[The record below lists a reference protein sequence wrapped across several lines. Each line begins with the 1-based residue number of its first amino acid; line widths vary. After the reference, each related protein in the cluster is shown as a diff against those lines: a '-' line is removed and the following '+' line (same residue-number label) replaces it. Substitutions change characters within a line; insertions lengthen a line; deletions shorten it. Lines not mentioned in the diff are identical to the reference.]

1 MKKSTVSVV
10 PTPVF
15 LVQKL
20 AGLWRASC
28 NDSLSPEFWEMGC
41 FYRWVGFGCWRQL
54 KPTFDES
61 KRGDLYPGAILCIWT
76 IVTVHKREVFTMMDG
91 MMMDPSMMVMMCI
104 MMYIGAIIFILIVGA
119 TVYVVA
125 RLLMMKSRVVDRP
138 LMMLKE
144 RYVRGEINDDEYLR
158 MRKVNNDVK

>member
-1 MKKSTVSVV
+1 
-10 PTPVF
+10 
-15 LVQKL
+15 
-20 AGLWRASC
+20 
-28 NDSLSPEFWEMGC
+28 
-41 FYRWVGFGCWRQL
+41 
-54 KPTFDES
+54 
-61 KRGDLYPGAILCIWT
+61 
-76 IVTVHKREVFTMMDG
+76 MMDS
-91 MMMDPSMMVMMCI
+91 MMLDRSMMVMMCI

-158 MRKVNNDVK
+158 MRKVINDVK